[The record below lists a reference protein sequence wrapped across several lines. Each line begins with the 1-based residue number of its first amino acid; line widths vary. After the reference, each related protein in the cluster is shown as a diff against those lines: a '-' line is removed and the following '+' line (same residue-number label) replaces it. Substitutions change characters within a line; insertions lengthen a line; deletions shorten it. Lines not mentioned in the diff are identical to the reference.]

1 MRKNYRMVLYHN
13 WRHAFNVCQ
22 LMFAMLTVSVFSDG
36 GSSFVIMRPYGP
48 SSHFCVCDKLP
59 FKIILASPALKKPC
73 LTSSFPNTFTELH
86 SPCVPPCNPLFAL
99 ITSYHNY
106 CFMCSSSH
114 KTGEPLRTR
123 ILPVSVFPVAW
134 NKKKQKQ
141 AMFIE

>member
-1 MRKNYRMVLYHN
+1 MTWLFTHSLRTSPGSLLPFCLYRCLCHTQLDVVPGTCPCLFLVLSGLLFLIIFY
-13 WRHAFNVCQ
+13 
-22 LMFAMLTVSVFSDG
+22 
-36 GSSFVIMRPYGP
+36 
-48 SSHFCVCDKLP
+48 LP